1 MAMQGAPGQMR
12 SITPDL
18 FMQSI
23 QQMKKAMSQSEGEVA
38 TARQE
43 VISNVFQNFVQLG
56 NAIFSEM
63 QRGKVAM
70 ETLSKI
76 YQAHP
81 DIKIA
86 MDAEAKKTAQGAQTK
101 PVKKTKK

>member
-1 MAMQGAPGQMR
+1 MAMQGQPGQVR
-12 SITPDL
+12 EITPDL

-43 VISNVFQNFVQLG
+43 IISNVFQNFVQLG
-56 NAIFSEM
+56 NAIFSQM
-63 QRGKVAM
+63 ARGTAAIATV
-70 ETLSKI
+70 EKI

-86 MDAEAKKTAQGAQTK
+86 MDAEAKKGAQGAQTK
-101 PVKKTKK
+101 VVKKTKK